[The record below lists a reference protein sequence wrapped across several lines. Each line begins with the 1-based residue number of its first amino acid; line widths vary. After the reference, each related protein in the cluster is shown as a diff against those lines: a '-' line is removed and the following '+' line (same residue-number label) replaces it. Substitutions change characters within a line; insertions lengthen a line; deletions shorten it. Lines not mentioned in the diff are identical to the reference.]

1 MKRIY
6 SKPVVLI
13 SEAIG
18 TTSILSGSDPTKVTT
33 NIDHEG
39 HATGPANARRY
50 FGSDDLS
57 NDNTSDCDLFISKE
71 SRSLWE

>member
-18 TTSILSGSDPTKVTT
+18 TTSILSGSDPNTIVTP
-33 NIDHEG
+33 IDPG
-39 HATGPANARRY
+39 AANGPANARRRSG
-50 FGSDDLS
+50 FDSFS
-57 NDNTSDCDLFISKE
+57 KDNTSDFDLFISKE
-71 SRSLWE
+71 SRGLWE